1 MENNQKSIV
10 ILHGWY
16 SLKER
21 WQKVKEIVEKE
32 GIKAEIP
39 DLPGFKE
46 ETKLNNPWS
55 LNDYLNW
62 MEKFIED
69 KKNSGELTEPFF
81 LLGHSFGGRIAI
93 KFAIKHPEKLKG
105 LILLSAAGIKS
116 KENFIAN
123 SSLIFK
129 QLHFLPGYDL
139 FRKFFYKFILRKTD
153 YIKLEGIMKETFKNV
168 INEDLSDLLAEIK
181 VKTLILWGG
190 KDNVT
195 PLSDAYFMKEKI
207 VNSKLEILEG
217 LNHTAYFENPEIVGP
232 KILDFIEEK

>member
-1 MENNQKSIV
+1 MENSQKSIV

-16 SLKER
+16 SSKER
-21 WQKVKEIVEKE
+21 WQKVKEIIEKE
-32 GIKAEIP
+32 GIKVEIP

-46 ETKLNNPWS
+46 ETRLNNPWC
-55 LNDYLNW
+55 LDDYLNW
-62 MEKFIED
+62 TEKFIED

-81 LLGHSFGGRIAI
+81 LLGHSFGGRVAI
-93 KFAIKHPEKLKG
+93 RFAIKNPEKLKG
-105 LILLSAAGIKS
+105 LILLSAAGIKP

-129 QLHFLPGYDL
+129 QLYFLPGYGL

-153 YIKLEGIMKETFKNV
+153 YIKLEGTMKETFKKV
-168 INEDLSDLLAEIK
+168 ISEDLGDLLSEIK
-181 VKTLILWGG
+181 AETLILWGE

-195 PLSDAYFMKEKI
+195 PLSDACFMKEKI
-207 VNSKLEILEG
+207 INSKLEILKG

-232 KILDFIEEK
+232 KILDFIEKK